1 MWHDLLAALA
11 LMLVIEGLIPF
22 WNPQLLRR
30 MLETLSEMDDNSIRM
45 AGFFSMISGALLLYV
60 IR

>member
-1 MWHDLLAALA
+1 
-11 LMLVIEGLIPF
+11 MLVIEGLIPF

-30 MLETLSEMDDNSIRM
+30 MLEMLSEMDDNSIRM